1 MTKHSIF
8 WTEVAAKDS
17 LRILNIVRHEET
29 FESYL
34 ELKKTLKHAEGLISR
49 FPKLFPK
56 SSSYGKLHT
65 LKLRADLRLVYLA
78 DKEATVIISI
88 IKESKEEH

>member
-1 MTKHSIF
+1 MEH
-8 WTEVAAKDS
+8 ANAK
-17 LRILNIVRHEET
+17 NA
-29 FESYL
+29 
-34 ELKKTLKHAEGLISR
+34 KTLKHAEGLISR

-78 DKEATVIISI
+78 NIEATVIISI
-88 IKESKEEH
+88 IKESKEEN

>member
-34 ELKKTLKHAEGLISR
+34 ELKKLVGN
-49 FPKLFPK
+49 KLVDVNHQIKYK
-56 SSSYGKLHT
+56 SL
-65 LKLRADLRLVYLA
+65 YLC
-78 DKEATVIISI
+78 EMV
-88 IKESKEEH
+88 